1 MLNDGASVVICG
13 APNAGKSTLLNSMA
27 GFDRAI
33 TGPRPGT
40 TRDVVSASIS
50 IGGIPVML
58 IDTAGL
64 RVSKN
69 KIEQEGV
76 RRAKKEIENADCV
89 LVLTP
94 TDEPMDGPYIN
105 VSGKPSVHVISKSDL
120 CSSKNLSYA
129 KDKFPDACIVSAKT
143 SFGISGL
150 LGAVQA
156 LLGLSPS
163 FGSLV
168 PVITGRQ
175 NTVLKIIA
183 RHVQSSIGLLSV
195 SGCTHFD
202 LIAFELHCAL
212 KQVDLILGK
221 TTTDDILENVFS
233 SFCVGK

>member
-1 MLNDGASVVICG
+1 M
-13 APNAGKSTLLNSMA
+13 
-27 GFDRAI
+27 
-33 TGPRPGT
+33 
-40 TRDVVSASIS
+40 
-50 IGGIPVML
+50 
-58 IDTAGL
+58 
-64 RVSKN
+64 SKN

-94 TDEPMDGPYIN
+94 ADEPIDVQHIN
-105 VSGKPSVHVISKSDL
+105 VSDKPSIHVISKSDL
-120 CSSKNLSYA
+120 CSSKNLSYT

-175 NTVLKIIA
+175 NTVLKKIA
-183 RHVQSSIGLLSV
+183 RHVL
-195 SGCTHFD
+195 
-202 LIAFELHCAL
+202 
-212 KQVDLILGK
+212 
-221 TTTDDILENVFS
+221 
-233 SFCVGK
+233 